1 MKLRKYKYLADY
13 FEKVLSEKDK
23 ILDTNIPI
31 TPYTIFEET
40 FGHYPTY
47 NEKSVVKREFL
58 STLTPEEYSLYR
70 KAMLVKR
77 TAIFKRNI
85 LEKYGVDNLMAVP
98 EFKEKQKKTCL
109 EKYGVENPFQVE
121 EFKQKSRETNIKN
134 LGVPYPMMSKDCRDK
149 MKQTNLQTYGVKNVF
164 QAESIKEKM
173 KRTCLEKYGAENP
186 SLCPEIVDKIFKSR
200 KKNHSL
206 NTSKPEKQIEQLLKE
221 KFPEVKC
228 QYKEERYP
236 YPCDFYIP
244 SEDLFIEYQGSWTHG
259 CKPFEGTPEDLEKL
273 NLWKTKD
280 SDYYKRAIEVWT
292 KRDCEKRETAKK
304 NKLNWLEFF
313 NMKDFMEWY
322 LATSTKP
329 QI

>member
-1 MKLRKYKYLADY
+1 MKLRKYKYLDDY
-13 FEKVLSEKDK
+13 LEKLMSEKDK
-23 ILDTNIPI
+23 ILDINIPI

-70 KAMLVKR
+70 KVALFKRVAVTKR
-77 TAIFKRNI
+77 TM
-85 LEKYGVDNLMAVP
+85 LERYRAESSMVIP
-98 EFKEKQKKTCL
+98 EFKEKQKQTCL
-109 EKYGVENPFQVE
+109 KKYGVENPFQVE
-121 EFKQKSRETNIKN
+121 EFKKKSRKTNIDN
-134 LGVPYPMMSKDCRDK
+134 LGVPYPMMSESCRDK
-149 MKQTNLQTYGVKNVF
+149 AKQTNLQRYGV
-164 QAESIKEKM
+164 
-173 KRTCLEKYGAENP
+173 ENP
-186 SLCPEIVDKIFKSR
+186 SLCPEIIDKIFETR
-200 KKNHSL
+200 NKNYNL
-206 NTSKPEKQIEQLLKE
+206 YMPPTEKQIEQLLKE

-236 YPCDFYIP
+236 YSCDFYIP

-259 CKPFEGTPEDLEKL
+259 CKPFEGTSEDLEKL

-292 KRDCEKRETAKK
+292 KRDCEKRETARK

-313 NMKDFMEWY
+313 NMEDFMGWY
-322 LATSTKP
+322 LVTSTKP